1 MVLVLERYPT
11 ALDPDLERYPT
22 VLDPDLEK
30 WLAVVLDL
38 GLER

>member
-1 MVLVLERYPT
+1 MTLVLERYST
-11 ALDPDLERYPT
+11 ALDPDLERYPM